1 MADHAGVPVLLLT
14 ALEFAEKDFILE
26 ILPEIDVIQH
36 PKLGTT
42 LNQAS
47 FQGLLKIVS
56 ALLNREFKIPGGIN
70 KYVNHAGKDGALLY
84 LAAIGNNSEINLV
97 SGPQGTPLIAACYF
111 GAYDSVVCLLKH
123 GANTACKKLDGIETT
138 AMQKWAK
145 SKEEQRTVVNANI
158 SMLEWCML
166 RLENDQKREERVDQ
180 LSLFESVSSQLWW
193 IEDIDTDGEQESSH
207 HKDEI
212 PELKYTE

>member
-1 MADHAGVPVLLLT
+1 MSIEARSKYRVQKARRNRNNCDAVSQFAQICNAIT
-14 ALEFAEKDFILE
+14 AE
-26 ILPEIDVIQH
+26 LP
-36 PKLGTT
+36 
-42 LNQAS
+42 
-47 FQGLLKIVS
+47 
-56 ALLNREFKIPGGIN
+56 R
-70 KYVNHAGKDGALLY
+70 
-84 LAAIGNNSEINLV
+84 
-97 SGPQGTPLIAACYF
+97 
-111 GAYDSVVCLLKH
+111 
-123 GANTACKKLDGIETT
+123 
-138 AMQKWAK
+138 KWAK

>member
-1 MADHAGVPVLLLT
+1 MQKARRNRNNCDAVSQFAQICNAIT
-14 ALEFAEKDFILE
+14 AE
-26 ILPEIDVIQH
+26 LP
-36 PKLGTT
+36 
-42 LNQAS
+42 
-47 FQGLLKIVS
+47 
-56 ALLNREFKIPGGIN
+56 R
-70 KYVNHAGKDGALLY
+70 
-84 LAAIGNNSEINLV
+84 
-97 SGPQGTPLIAACYF
+97 
-111 GAYDSVVCLLKH
+111 
-123 GANTACKKLDGIETT
+123 
-138 AMQKWAK
+138 KWAK